1 MNARLQDLTCGSLR
15 SQILWFSLPL
25 IASNILQVLFNM
37 SDIAVVGRFAGPH
50 ALGAVG
56 STTTLVTLFTGFLI
70 GMSGG
75 VNVLAAQF
83 FGAKN
88 EAEVR
93 RTVHTAFLIC
103 LTVGLILAAG
113 GIGLARGLLELLH
126 TKAELFEGAERYL
139 RIYFLGMPALALYNF
154 GNAVFSAVG
163 DTKRPLYYLTAAGI
177 VNVALNLFFVIV
189 CGLDVAGVAMASVI
203 SQYLS
208 AVLTVGALFRCRGIY
223 ALRRAALRFDREK
236 SKKLLM
242 LGLPAGLQS
251 AIFAIANLFIQASV
265 NSFDTTMVEGNSAAA
280 NADALVYDVMTAFYT
295 ACASFIGQNY
305 GAGKRE
311 RVMKSYQISLLYS
324 FGAGAVMGV
333 GLIVFGRQFLAL
345 FTTEEAVANAGMR
358 RLTIMGLSY
367 AVSAF
372 MDCTIAAAR
381 GLGKTVV
388 PMVIVISGSCVFRVI
403 WVYTIFAYFGTITSL
418 YLLYI
423 FSWTITAAAEIAYFI
438 RCCRRQV
445 ANIRPG
451 AESASPQAA
460 SRMG

>member
-1 MNARLQDLTCGSLR
+1 MDAKLQDLTYGSLK
-15 SQILWFSLPL
+15 SQILLFSLPL
-25 IASNILQVLFNM
+25 MASNVLQVLFNM
-37 SDIAVVGRFAGPH
+37 SDIAVVGRFAGAG

-56 STTTLVTLFTGFLI
+56 STTTLVSLFTGFLI

-75 VNVLAAQF
+75 VNVLVAQF

-88 EAEVR
+88 EEEIR

-103 LTVGLILAAG
+103 LAVGLILAVG
-113 GIGLARGLLELLH
+113 GTGFARLLLELLR
-126 TKAELFEGAERYL
+126 TKPELIGGAERYL

-163 DTKRPLYYLTAAGI
+163 DTKKPLYFLLASGI
-177 VNVALNLFFVIV
+177 VNVLLNLFFVIV
-189 CGLDVAGVAMASVI
+189 CGLDVAGVAIASVLA
-203 SQYLS
+203 QYLS
-208 AVLTVGALFRCRGIY
+208 AVLTVGALFRSQDIY
-223 ALRRAALRFDREK
+223 ALRPAVLRFDGGR

-242 LGLPAGLQS
+242 LGLPAGFQS

-265 NSFDTTMVEGNSAAA
+265 NSFNTTMVEGNSAAA

-305 GAGKRE
+305 GAGKRD

-324 FGAGAVMGV
+324 FGIGAVMGM
-333 GLIVFGRQFLAL
+333 GLILFGRQFLAL
-345 FTTEEAVANAGMR
+345 FTTEEAVVSAGMK

-367 AVSAF
+367 AFSAF

-381 GLGKTVV
+381 GLGRTVV
-388 PMVIVISGSCVFRVI
+388 PMMIVISGSCVFRVI
-403 WVYTIFAYFGTITSL
+403 WVYTVFAYFGTITSL

-438 RCCRRQV
+438 RCYHRQV
-445 ANIRPG
+445 AGMRP
-451 AESASPQAA
+451 AAPQAA
-460 SRMG
+460 LKP